1 MTIQNLF
8 NSPIDYS
15 KSLGD
20 IRTTA
25 TCADTATSTGFY
37 LFVGGTNSPTDTN
50 GSYNW
55 VLQVMTD
62 RIDVI
67 QIAERINIST
77 ERIIYVRSYH
87 NNTWTGWIKNSVT
100 CDDVLSTTSTNP
112 IQNKPVTE
120 AINTKFNTS
129 GGTFTGKVVANSNTD
144 YTTYQIR
151 NIALSTSAS
160 TPANNGDLIGVYS

>member
-1 MTIQNLF
+1 
-8 NSPIDYS
+8 
-15 KSLGD
+15 
-20 IRTTA
+20 
-25 TCADTATSTGFY
+25 
-37 LFVGGTNSPTDTN
+37 
-50 GSYNW
+50 
-55 VLQVMTD
+55 MTD
-62 RIDVI
+62 RVDII

-87 NNTWTGWIKNSVT
+87 DNSWTGWIKNSVT
-100 CDDVLSTTSTNP
+100 CDDALSTTSTNP
-112 IQNKPVTE
+112 VQNKTVTE